1 MLDFGSSQAA
11 GMTLR
16 PRITADALRGS
27 ATSFWRLLIANIFD
41 EAVQQHWQVRMG
53 QSVSVFNLKQ
63 TWS

>member
-41 EAVQQHWQVRMG
+41 EAVQQHWLILV
-53 QSVSVFNLKQ
+53 
-63 TWS
+63 